1 MAITTDLLPTMDEVL
16 TARERLR
23 GIAIRTPLL
32 QLHGSESIWI
42 KPECLQPVGSFK
54 MRGIYY
60 AVAALSPEDRE
71 RGVSTV
77 SSGNTAQALSWAARR
92 FGIPARAVMP
102 LTTAANKIAATEAY
116 GGSPDL
122 MPADQ
127 AFGYLRAGGYHD
139 FPDTFIHPV
148 ANRDVIAGHGSIGLE
163 IDEDMPEVD
172 AVYVPIGGG
181 GLIAGIANVLKSV
194 RPSIRIIGVQ
204 PKGCTPVIAGLA
216 AGMPVDVTVDT
227 ICDGVAV
234 SFMFPEMFPLLRDLV
249 DEIVTVSDDDV
260 RDAIRHL
267 ALKNKI
273 VAEGAGALAVAA
285 ANQAAGTER
294 AIAIVSGGS
303 IDADKLAGILTAKD
317 PPEPVGT

>member
-1 MAITTDLLPTMDEVL
+1 MAVTTPLQPTMEDVL

-32 QLHGSESIWI
+32 QLHGSELIWI

-54 MRGIYY
+54 LRGIYN
-60 AVAALSPEDRE
+60 AVAALSPEERA

-92 FGIPARAVMP
+92 FGVPARAVMP

-116 GGSPDL
+116 GGRPDL
-122 MPADQ
+122 MAGEQ
-127 AFGYLRAGGYHD
+127 AFGYLRAGAYHY

-163 IDEDMPEVD
+163 IDEDMPDV
-172 AVYVPIGGG
+172 ATVYVPIGGG
-181 GLIAGIANVLKSV
+181 GLVSGIANVLKALRPSV
-194 RPSIRIIGVQ
+194 RIVGVQ
-204 PKGCTPVIAGLA
+204 PSGCTPVIAGLA
-216 AGMPVDVTVDT
+216 AGQPVDVTVDT

-234 SFMFPEMFPLLRDLV
+234 SFMFPEMYPLLRDLV
-249 DEIVTVSDDDV
+249 DEIVTVDDDDV
-260 RDAIRHL
+260 RQAIRRL

-285 ANQAAGTER
+285 ALQSNSSGR
-294 AIAIVSGGS
+294 KIAIVSGGS
-303 IDADKLAGILTAKD
+303 IDVDRLAEILTSD
-317 PPEPVGT
+317 N

>member
-1 MAITTDLLPTMDEVL
+1 MAVTTQLRPTMDEVHA
-16 TARERLR
+16 ARERLV
-23 GIAIRTPLL
+23 GVAIRTPLL

-54 MRGIYY
+54 MRGIYN

-92 FGIPARAVMP
+92 FGIPARSVMP
-102 LTTAANKIAATEAY
+102 LTTAQNKIAATEAY
-116 GGSPDL
+116 GGTPDL
-122 MPADQ
+122 MPTEQ

-148 ANRDVIAGHGSIGLE
+148 ANREVIAGHGSIGLE
-163 IDEDMPEVD
+163 IAEDLPDVD
-172 AVYVPIGGG
+172 TVYVPIGGG
-181 GLIAGIANVLKSV
+181 GLISGIGNVLKELH
-194 RPSIRIIGVQ
+194 PSIRIVGVQ
-204 PKGCTPVIAGLA
+204 PSGCTPVIAGLA
-216 AGMPVDVTVDT
+216 AGKPVDVTVDT

-234 SFMFPEMFPLLRDLV
+234 SFMFPEMHPLFVDLV
-249 DEIVTVSDDDV
+249 DDIVTATDDEV
-260 RDAIRHL
+260 RAAIRHL

-285 ANQAAGTER
+285 AMRLHGSGR

-303 IDADKLAGILTAKD
+303 IDADRLAEIITNQSS
-317 PPEPVGT
+317 

>member
-1 MAITTDLLPTMDEVL
+1 MTVTTQLLPAMDEVL
-16 TARERLR
+16 SARDRLQ

-32 QLHGSESIWI
+32 QLHGSDTIWI

-54 MRGIYY
+54 LRGIYN
-60 AVAALSPEDRE
+60 AVAALSPEERA

-92 FGIPARAVMP
+92 FGVPARSVMP
-102 LTTAANKIAATEAY
+102 LTTAANKVAATEAY
-116 GGSPDL
+116 GGTPDL
-122 MPADQ
+122 MSGER

-163 IDEDMPEVD
+163 IDEDMPEVE

-181 GLIAGIANVLKSV
+181 GLISGIANVLKTLC
-194 RPSIRIIGVQ
+194 PSIRIIGVQ
-204 PKGCTPVIAGLA
+204 PSGCTPVIAGLA
-216 AGMPVDVTVDT
+216 AGDSVDVTVDT

-249 DEIVTVSDDDV
+249 DEIVTVSDDNV

-273 VAEGAGALAVAA
+273 IAEGAGALAVAA
-285 ANQAAGTER
+285 ALQSGSSGKK
-294 AIAIVSGGS
+294 IAIVSGGS
-303 IDADKLAGILTAKD
+303 IDADRLAEIVTD
-317 PPEPVGT
+317 SR